1 MDVTSGLN
9 PAQRAAVLH
18 EEGPLLVLAGAG
30 SGKTRV
36 LTRRIAYLIW
46 ERGVLPHQILA
57 ITFTNKAAR
66 EMKERVEQLIG
77 LSYSELWISTF
88 HSACARIL
96 RRQEEFFG
104 RGRGFVIYDAGDQQA
119 LIKECVREL
128 SLNEEAC
135 PVRSCAWA
143 ISQAKNRLIG
153 PLDFEAAAQSRFE
166 QAVSKVYRL
175 YEDKLVRNNAVDFDD
190 LIFLTVRLFREY
202 PAVLAYYQQRFRHV
216 LIDEYQDT
224 NHAQYVL
231 VKLLAAAHLNL
242 FAVGDPDQSIYGW
255 RGADIGNILSFT
267 RDYPKAKVIVLEE
280 NYRSTGYILEAANSV
295 IVHNPG
301 RVEKRLLA
309 TAGPGEPVVVYTAND
324 EREEAGFIA
333 DCILALAEK
342 EGRPYGHFAVL
353 YRTNAQSR
361 VIEETF
367 VRAGIPYTVV
377 GGLKFYERK
386 EIKDVLAYLKVI
398 ANPFDTL
405 SLARIA
411 NVPRRGIGEA
421 TVQRVLLFA
430 REKGVSPLEAL
441 LRAGEI
447 PGLSNRARSS
457 CAELGRLFYE
467 LSVEAVCREVTWLI
481 GELLRRSGYRAALE
495 AEKTVEALGRLEN
508 LDEFISVAAEF
519 DRQAR
524 DGGPGG
530 LWSFLE
536 SVALVSDADEYE
548 ESTGQVALMT
558 LHSAKGLEFPV
569 VFITGMEEGIF
580 PHSLSFEEPGG
591 LEEERRLCYVG
602 ITRAKERLYLTNC
615 LWRTLY
621 GSLRS
626 NPPSRFLLEIPPHLL
641 TLARGGEKQGAED
654 PALAGECPLSL
665 AQGDVVR
672 HARFGEGVVVGVRG
686 AGSEAE
692 VQVSF
697 PGRGVKVLMAK
708 YAPLEKISH

>member
-1 MDVTSGLN
+1 MDVLSGLN
-9 PAQRAAVLH
+9 PAQREAVLH
-18 EEGPLLVLAGAG
+18 GEGPLLVLAGAG

-36 LTRRIAYLIW
+36 LTRRIAYLIS
-46 ERGVLPHQILA
+46 ERRVLPQQILA
-57 ITFTNKAAR
+57 ITFTNKAAA
-66 EMKERVEQLIG
+66 EMKERVEQLVP
-77 LSYSELWISTF
+77 LSFSELWISTF

-104 RGRGFVIYDAGDQQA
+104 RGRGFVIYDASDQQA
-119 LIKECVREL
+119 LVKECVREL
-128 SLNEEAC
+128 SMNEELC

-153 PLDFEAAAQSRFE
+153 AFDFEALAQSRFE
-166 QAVSKVYRL
+166 QAVSQVYRL
-175 YEDKLVRNNAVDFDD
+175 YEEKLRRNNAVDFDD
-190 LIFLTVRLFREY
+190 LIFLTVRLFQEY
-202 PAVLAYYQQRFRHV
+202 PAVLAYYQQRFRHI

-231 VKLLAAAHLNL
+231 VKLLAAAHRNL

-255 RGADIGNILSFT
+255 RGADIGNILSFKE
-267 RDYPKAKVIVLEE
+267 DYPEAKVVILEE

-301 RVEKRLLA
+301 RVEKRLVA
-309 TAGPGEPVVVYTAND
+309 TTGPGEPPVVYTADD

-342 EGRPYGHFAVL
+342 EGRPFGHFAVL

-367 VRAGIPYTVV
+367 IRAGIPYTVV

-386 EIKDVLAYLKVI
+386 EIKDILAYLRVI

-411 NVPRRGIGEA
+411 NVPRRGIGDV
-421 TVQRVLLFA
+421 TLQRVLLFA
-430 REKGVSPLEAL
+430 RERGISPVEAF
-441 LRAGEI
+441 LRAGEV
-447 PGLSNRARSS
+447 PGLSARARSN
-457 CAELGRLFYE
+457 CAGLGRLIYE
-467 LSVEAVCREVTWLI
+467 LSVEAVCREVTWLV
-481 GELLRRSGYRAALE
+481 GELLTRSGYRAMLE
-495 AEKTVEALGRLEN
+495 AEKTVEAFGRLEN
-508 LDEFISVAAEF
+508 IDEFLSVAADF
-519 DRQAR
+519 DRQAKE
-524 DGGPGG
+524 GGPGG
-530 LWSFLE
+530 LWNFLE
-536 SVALVSDADEYE
+536 SVALVSDAGEYE
-548 ESTGQVALMT
+548 EDAGQVVLMT

-569 VFITGMEEGIF
+569 VFMAGMEEGIF
-580 PHSLSFEEPGG
+580 PHSLSFEEAGG

-602 ITRAKERLYLTNC
+602 ITRAKEKLYLTNC

-641 TLARGGEKQGAED
+641 TLAESGDGEGAKSS
-654 PALAGECPLSL
+654 ASAGESQLSL
-665 AQGDVVR
+665 ALGDVVR

-686 AGSEAE
+686 AGSETE
-692 VQVSF
+692 VRVSF
-697 PGRGVKVLMAK
+697 PGRGVKVLLAK
-708 YAPLEKISH
+708 YAPLEKIRH